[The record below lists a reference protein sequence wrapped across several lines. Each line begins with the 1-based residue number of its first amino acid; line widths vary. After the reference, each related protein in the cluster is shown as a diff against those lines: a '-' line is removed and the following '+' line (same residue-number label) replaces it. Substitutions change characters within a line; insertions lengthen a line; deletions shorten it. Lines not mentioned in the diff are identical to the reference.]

1 MSVPDDSLLVVSD
14 TWYPGWKAVA
24 YPVQNNEVWKS
35 GGKPKKIMRANYAF
49 RAIALEPGE
58 YEVHFAYEPV
68 SFKIGAFISLLT
80 VIGIAAWFYVRRKK

>member
-1 MSVPDDSLLVVSD
+1 
-14 TWYPGWKAVA
+14 
-24 YPVQNNEVWKS
+24 
-35 GGKPKKIMRANYAF
+35 MRANYAF

-68 SFKIGAFISLLT
+68 SFKIGALISLLT